1 MEKPEAKQCS
11 RCLKTKEQLHFD
23 KDRKQCND
31 CIKQRH
37 TYYYNNKDKHAEW
50 DKKHYEKNKEHKQE
64 YRKEYN
70 QRKIDCQYCRC
81 MVSLSQKAKHE
92 RTKKHINNVK
102 NPKPPKTE
110 EATKEYKQQTTQEE
124 IRYYIETSSDFEYD
138 INKE

>member
-81 MVSLSQKAKHE
+81 MVSLSQKAQHE
-92 RTKKHINNVK
+92 RTNKHINNVK

-124 IRYYIETSSDFEYD
+124 IRDYIETSSDFEYD